1 MMTIRFPKEGYDMT
15 AGKKRILV
23 PTSGYLPAKESG
35 ESIIEIAKRLDA
47 DVLVVHIRD
56 PSKLIATS
64 KESEGWNAL
73 RHFEEIGRNAGV
85 NVTAFYTSG
94 ELVESLKRFA
104 LEHQADLILVGAS
117 ANRLIAEWVTFE
129 LLCDCNT
136 PILVVPQDLS
146 SLIE

>member
-1 MMTIRFPKEGYDMT
+1 MTER
-15 AGKKRILV
+15 KKRILV
-23 PTSGYLPAKESG
+23 PTSGYLPAKERG
-35 ESIIEIAKRLDA
+35 DAIIEIAKRMEA
-47 DVLVVHIRD
+47 EIYVIHIRD
-56 PSKLIATS
+56 PSKLVATS

-73 RHFEEIGRNAGV
+73 RVFEEKGREAGV
-85 NVTAFYTSG
+85 SVTAFYTSG

-104 LEHQADLILVGAS
+104 TEHQADLILVGAS

-146 SLIE
+146 SLI